1 MALFV
6 CVWFQKAE
14 VGPLRESIGRKV
26 YEDSNTFLII
36 TALNPANMTH
46 GELSEDSR

>member
-1 MALFV
+1 MALCV

-14 VGPLRESIGRKV
+14 VGPLWESIGRKV
-26 YEDSNTFLII
+26 YEDINTFLMV
-36 TALNPANMTH
+36 TALNPANMTD